1 MSSKTSAGGGGA
13 TPPHQRR
20 PRPSRPK
27 TLADFETP
35 GDGPPSRNVLIHPA
49 DHMFCA
55 ILTKALLSSG
65 GIPPFVVYRFGPEPP
80 KDAAGGTYVRGSTT
94 EMETLDRLFK
104 KVKIDLCIHLLLR
117 NSELLDSGHQSEAE
131 VYDVNVRDTNALL
144 QALTRKQ
151 KKHSDQTVTTI
162 LVSGTRCH
170 QVDDVLGN
178 TILAAE
184 ALWFG
189 RAVRQ
194 QWQSVVVR
202 AAFSDTPWECPFIEW
217 GFNIWDLGLHPND
230 LADAICIMAHN
241 MTSDD
246 GTSNGGCPE
255 LFRGTAI
262 EITNVNLKLQPTN
275 AELVLMEKYGLE
287 LMGEYD
293 DVEEEAV
300 KEEEEEA
307 NDGDDERTGSE
318 SKKGGGEVD
327 EGKRGAAVEDPYAQ
341 FLQEE
346 SVIVVEE
353 KEEDELVVAR
363 RQLIGRWK
371 PQYRKRQLLED
382 LKTYG
387 FQGPPLPSWLVKKT
401 FHAFSNNDGVTAVH
415 GGNYA

>member
-1 MSSKTSAGGGGA
+1 MSSKTSSGGA
-13 TPPHQRR
+13 GATSPRQRR

-94 EMETLDRLFK
+94 EMKTLDRLFK
-104 KVKIDLCIHLLLR
+104 QVKIDLCIHLLLR

-151 KKHSDQTVTTI
+151 KRHSDQTVTTI

-189 RAVRQ
+189 RAIRQ

-217 GFNIWDLGLHPND
+217 GFNIWDLGLNPLD
-230 LADAICIMAHN
+230 LSDVICIMANN

-246 GTSNGGCPE
+246 GISNGGCPE
-255 LFRGTAI
+255 LFRGTAL
-262 EITNVNLKLQPTN
+262 EITNVNQGIHQPTN

-293 DVEEEAV
+293 DEVEE
-300 KEEEEEA
+300 
-307 NDGDDERTGSE
+307 R
-318 SKKGGGEVD
+318 GEDVD
-327 EGKRGAAVEDPYAQ
+327 EGKKGAAAVEDPNAQ
-341 FLQEE
+341 CMQED
-346 SVIVVEE
+346 SVVVVEE

-363 RQLIGRWK
+363 RQLIGRWS

-401 FHAFSNNDGVTAVH
+401 FNAFSNNDGVTAVH
-415 GGNYA
+415 LGNYA